1 MDVDALGLFIDN
13 HDVKRFLN
21 EKGDRAMFKAA
32 LTFML
37 TAKGIPIMYYG
48 SEQEFNG
55 ADDPENRESLWPYF
69 NPKSEIYQMTTIINK
84 ARKAMQSWD

>member
-48 SEQEFNG
+48 SE
-55 ADDPENRESLWPYF
+55 
-69 NPKSEIYQMTTIINK
+69 
-84 ARKAMQSWD
+84 